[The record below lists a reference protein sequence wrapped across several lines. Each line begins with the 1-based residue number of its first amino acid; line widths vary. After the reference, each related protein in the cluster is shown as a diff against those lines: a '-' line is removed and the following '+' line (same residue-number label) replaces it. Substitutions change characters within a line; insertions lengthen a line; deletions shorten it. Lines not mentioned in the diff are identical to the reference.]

1 LEQGHDVRVI
11 TGFPMAPQWKVW
23 DGYRR
28 RLVMREVINDVPVLR
43 TYLYVP
49 RKPSRA
55 IKRILFDTS
64 FAVSSLIGG
73 LFISRV
79 DAILV
84 VSPPLQLGVTGW
96 LLGLRHRTRVMLH
109 LQDLVPDA
117 AITVGIMNP
126 RGRAVRLAWALERFV
141 YRRVD
146 RISVICDG
154 FRRNLL
160 GKNVAPG
167 KIRLLPNYIDP
178 ALIWPSERVN
188 GFRHRFGIGPEAF
201 VAMYSGSI
209 AMKQGLQT
217 FVEAAA
223 NLADLSE
230 VSCYLIGEGPYT
242 SELLAQARALAL
254 RNFTFLPLQPL
265 DTLAEQLA
273 SADALVI
280 TQKRSVT
287 DVVFPGKLLYYMAA
301 GRPIVAA
308 VAAESETGK
317 FITEMKV
324 GLVVPPEDSRA
335 LADALR
341 YLKRNP
347 DQAAA
352 LGRNGRH
359 VVETQFDC
367 AVTLPRF
374 AAELRELAAR

>member
-1 LEQGHDVRVI
+1 
-11 TGFPMAPQWKVW
+11 
-23 DGYRR
+23 
-28 RLVMREVINDVPVLR
+28 
-43 TYLYVP
+43 
-49 RKPSRA
+49 
-55 IKRILFDTS
+55 
-64 FAVSSLIGG
+64 
-73 LFISRV
+73 
-79 DAILV
+79 
-84 VSPPLQLGVTGW
+84 
-96 LLGLRHRTRVMLH
+96 
-109 LQDLVPDA
+109 
-117 AITVGIMNP
+117 
-126 RGRAVRLAWALERFV
+126 
-141 YRRVD
+141 
-146 RISVICDG
+146 
-154 FRRNLL
+154 
-160 GKNVAPG
+160 
-167 KIRLLPNYIDP
+167 
-178 ALIWPSERVN
+178 
-188 GFRHRFGIGPEAF
+188 
-201 VAMYSGSI
+201 MYSGSI

-341 YLKRNP
+341 YLKPWVR
-347 DQAAA
+347 
-352 LGRNGRH
+352 G
-359 VVETQFDC
+359 
-367 AVTLPRF
+367 
-374 AAELRELAAR
+374 